1 MADDAIIDAA
11 AETVEDGQ
19 TGPLGDR
26 ERTHLIGPV
35 ASTTSLQAHELPAK
49 SGKSR
54 AHKGFCDTTMLHT
67 VVSGPSE
74 NGGSSGSSR
83 RSGCDTSLGHE
94 PSSRSPSPSS
104 RSPRRQ
110 RRNPPGLIVR
120 GTIYHVR
127 IRVPRNLE
135 AQVGR

>member
-1 MADDAIIDAA
+1 MADDAINNAA
-11 AETVEDGQ
+11 AETVENGQ
-19 TGPLGDR
+19 KEPSDDR
-26 ERTHLIGPV
+26 GRDTTSPPV
-35 ASTTSLQAHELPAK
+35 ASTTSRQAPELSAK
-49 SGKSR
+49 PGKARSYNN
-54 AHKGFCDTTMLHT
+54 FCDTITLHT
-67 VVSGPSE
+67 VTSRPSE
-74 NGGSSGSSR
+74 NDGSSGSSR

-94 PSSRSPSPSS
+94 PSSRSLSPSS

-127 IRVPRNLE
+127 IRVPRSLE